1 MGEGIMPVMELN
13 KGEENGSWLWMIVLF
28 ALLFCGGNGY
38 GNNNFAEMQRGFDT
52 SSLESK
58 MVSLGNG
65 LADGFYAQNTTML
78 NGFSEVKASVV
89 NGINEVNANVTQARF
104 DAQQNACAVQNTI
117 HQEAEAT
124 RALLTQNEM
133 QRLRDEL
140 SATQM
145 ALNNANMTQTL
156 VSEIRPCSKP
166 AYLTCSPY
174 ATNSCN
180 M

>member
-13 KGEENGSWLWMIVLF
+13 KGEDNGSWWMLVLI

-38 GNNNFAEMQRGFDT
+38 GNNNNFAEMQRGFDT

-78 NGFSEVKASVV
+78 NGFSEV
-89 NGINEVNANVTQARF
+89 NANVAQARF
-104 DAQQNACAVQNTI
+104 DAQNNANMVQDTI
-117 HQEAEAT
+117 HREAEAT
-124 RALLTQNEM
+124 RALITQNEM

-140 SATQM
+140 SATQI
-145 ALNNANMTQTL
+145 ALNNSTMTQTL
-156 VSEIRPCSKP
+156 INEIRPCSKP